1 MFKNPI
7 ARNPLNRGRRELPG
21 GVRYLVLALLGLAL
35 LLMPRPGE
43 KNE

>member
-7 ARNPLNRGRRELPG
+7 ARNPFNRARRELPG

-35 LLMPRPGE
+35 LVISRPGE
-43 KNE
+43 KSE